1 MQAQPNRAQRLLIAF
16 ALCATLAACETIPVE
31 QCPYV
36 DWQALGIEDGL
47 RGHGPDRIAAHR
59 SACVKVG
66 VAPDM
71 RAWEAGRQQGLMTY
85 CQLPNAITLGLSRQT
100 YTYACAAPTFGEL
113 HAAARRLADARHA
126 IEALDRDLDARER
139 RLVTDRKLS
148 DKDRAELGS
157 EIRQL
162 ERRRDRLRDER
173 RDADRALERS
183 RERFGV

>member
-1 MQAQPNRAQRLLIAF
+1 MQAKPYPARHLLVSV
-16 ALCATLAACETIPVE
+16 ALCATLAACASIPAE

-36 DWQALGIEDGL
+36 DWHALGIEDGL

-59 SACVKVG
+59 SACAKVG
-66 VAPDM
+66 IAPDT

-100 YTYACAAPTFGEL
+100 YSYACTDPTFGEL
-113 HAAARRLADARHA
+113 HAAARRLGEARHA
-126 IEALDRDLDARER
+126 IESLDRDLDARER

-148 DKDRAELGS
+148 DKDRAELRA

-173 RDADRALERS
+173 RDADRALERL
-183 RERFGV
+183 RDWLGV